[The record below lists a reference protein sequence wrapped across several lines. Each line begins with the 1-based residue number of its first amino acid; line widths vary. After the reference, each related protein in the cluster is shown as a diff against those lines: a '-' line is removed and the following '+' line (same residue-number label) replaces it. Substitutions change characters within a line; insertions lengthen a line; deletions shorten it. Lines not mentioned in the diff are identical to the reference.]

1 MVERYGVVQGQWQ
14 CHQIVERLE
23 LPYKEVENIFLKMEV
38 VEDLTD
44 FQIIYTFFIFE
55 KCIYISQNVYIF
67 FKMYIYF

>member
-1 MVERYGVVQGQWQ
+1 MVEGYGVVQCQWQ

-44 FQIIYTFFIFE
+44 FQIISLFLVLE
-55 KCIYISQNVYIF
+55 KCIYISLNLYIF
-67 FKMYIYF
+67 L